1 MTTAQ
6 RKIGNC
12 KEIKNCCFSLRFKT
26 TFGPG
31 HDMAR
36 SSRTSIWQERAR
48 NPSTRAYLG
57 KTCENKEIEKTID
70 LHYVLKEKWA
80 PEQNRQI
87 LQDYNLRIGSFAR
100 MPLRRAQDRM
110 REVLAHKAR
119 E

>member
-1 MTTAQ
+1 
-6 RKIGNC
+6 
-12 KEIKNCCFSLRFKT
+12 
-26 TFGPG
+26 
-31 HDMAR
+31 MAR

-57 KTCENKEIEKTID
+57 KTFKNKEIEKTID

-119 E
+119 EGIKKGHNADLRHIERSDSGAAFIRVLIII